1 MYPNGGYPVIISKI
15 DIPKLYISILLEYL
29 SSFSKNSGA
38 IAWNVPQNL
47 FYVSL
52 ILQENPL
59 NFKITEIN

>member
-38 IAWNVPQNL
+38 IA
-47 FYVSL
+47 
-52 ILQENPL
+52 
-59 NFKITEIN
+59 